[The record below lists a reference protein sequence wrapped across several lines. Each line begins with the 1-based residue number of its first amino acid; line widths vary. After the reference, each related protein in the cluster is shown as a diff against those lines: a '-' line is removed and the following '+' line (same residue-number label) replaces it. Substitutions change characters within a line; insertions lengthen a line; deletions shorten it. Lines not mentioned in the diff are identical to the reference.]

1 MFFLSVGID
10 TNKTLNIENTSIFF
24 SKLMLQR
31 DRRDTELYV

>member
-24 SKLMLQR
+24 QQINASKR
-31 DRRDTELYV
+31 